1 MKRAS
6 ANPTISVLKSSY
18 LRTKAVWYLCRFL
31 GQPIPY
37 KYGGDDAIEGFDCS
51 GLMME
56 VLQGV
61 GYYPHKADKTAHGL
75 YLEFKDKKPPNQIL
89 YAGCLVFWFKEGRA
103 RHVAMAIDDYHIV
116 GAAGGG
122 EETTTPE
129 LAAKHDAWIY
139 MRPVGYRGDNYKICD
154 PFMIKET

>member
-1 MKRAS
+1 MSGTS
-6 ANPTISVLKSSY
+6 ALKKASY

-37 KYGGDDAIEGFDCS
+37 KYGGDNALEGFDCS
-51 GLMME
+51 GLIIE
-56 VLQGV
+56 ALIGI
-61 GYYPHKADKTAHGL
+61 GLFSHNDDRTAHGL
-75 YLEFKDKKPPNQIL
+75 YLEFKDKKVEKL
-89 YAGCLVFWFKEGRA
+89 YSGCLVFWFKEGRA

-139 MRPVGYRGDNYKICD
+139 MRPLEYRGDNYKICD
-154 PFMIKET
+154 PFLTTRKET